1 MEPIKP
7 RSRREKIK
15 FLNDI
20 QAGRIKILEPIEDM
34 IIIHNNERYS
44 MKTGRSWIEE
54 NPQTPGKNNIK
65 NEGKSQF

>member
-20 QAGRIKILEPIEDM
+20 KNGNIKLLEPIEDM
-34 IIIHNNERYS
+34 IVIHNNERFS
-44 MKTGRSWIEE
+44 MRTGRSWIEE
-54 NPQTPGKNNIK
+54 TPQPPGENNVPDA
-65 NEGKSQF
+65 GK